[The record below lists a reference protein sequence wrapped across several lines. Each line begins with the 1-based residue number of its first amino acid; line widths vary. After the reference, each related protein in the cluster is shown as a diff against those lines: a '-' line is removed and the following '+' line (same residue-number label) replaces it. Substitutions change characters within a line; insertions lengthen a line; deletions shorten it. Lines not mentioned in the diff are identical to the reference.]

1 VGSNEVILID
11 THVALWI
18 ATNNPALGAKSRTLA
33 QQAVADGSLAI
44 SAISFWEIALLIAR
58 RRFETTKTATQL
70 RLEMADTSVI
80 ELPLNGDISIRA
92 VELQNL
98 HGDPADRFI
107 LATAIAHDATLLTAD
122 KALLRWRH
130 PIKRHDAAK

>member
-18 ATNNPALGAKSRTLA
+18 ATNDPALGTKSRALV
-33 QQAVADGSLAI
+33 QQAVTDGTLAI

-70 RLEMADTSVI
+70 RTEMADTSIV

-92 VELQNL
+92 VELRHL

-107 LATAIAHDATLLTAD
+107 LATAIAHDAALLTAD

>member
-1 VGSNEVILID
+1 MGSHEVILLD

-18 ATNNPALGAKSRTLA
+18 ATQSPALGAKSRALV
-33 QQAVADGSLAI
+33 QEAVADGTLAI

-58 RRFETTKTATQL
+58 GRFETTKSAAQL
-70 RLEMADTSVI
+70 RTEMIDASVL
-80 ELPLNGDISIRA
+80 ELPLSGDISVRA

-107 LATAIAHDATLLTAD
+107 LATAIAHDASLLTAD

-130 PIKRHDAAK
+130 PVKRQDAAK

>member
-1 VGSNEVILID
+1 MILLD

-18 ATNNPALGAKSRTLA
+18 ATQSPALGARSKALA
-33 QQAVADGSLAI
+33 QEAATDGRLAI

-58 RRFETTKTATQL
+58 GRFETTKSAAQL
-70 RLEMADTSVI
+70 RAEMIDASVV
-80 ELPLNGDISIRA
+80 ELPLSGDISIRA

-107 LATAIAHDATLLTAD
+107 VATAIAHDANLLTAD

-130 PIKRHDAAK
+130 TLKRQDAAK